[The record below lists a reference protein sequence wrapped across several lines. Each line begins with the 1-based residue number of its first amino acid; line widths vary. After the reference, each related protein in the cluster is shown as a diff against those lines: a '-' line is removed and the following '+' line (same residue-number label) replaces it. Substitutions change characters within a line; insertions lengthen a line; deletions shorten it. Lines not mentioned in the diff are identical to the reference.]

1 MADVTIKSKGFLT
14 LTAVLAVVT
23 SIVTV
28 SIWAGGL
35 ERDVK
40 SHEAAIVAL
49 EARVDKESEAR
60 KDEYTSI
67 QVKLSE
73 IETKLDTNLTYIVK
87 ALDRWAPQ

>member
-1 MADVTIKSKGFLT
+1 MADVTIRSKGFLT

-35 ERDVK
+35 EREVK
-40 SHEAAIVAL
+40 AHEAAIASL
-49 EARVDKESEAR
+49 EARVEEESEAR
-60 KDEYTSI
+60 NDEYTRI
-67 QVKLSE
+67 QIKLSE

-87 ALDRWAPQ
+87 ALDRWSPQ

>member
-1 MADVTIKSKGFLT
+1 MADVTIKSKGFFSI
-14 LTAVLAVVT
+14 TAVLAVVT

-35 ERDVK
+35 QREVK
-40 SHEAAIVAL
+40 AHEAAIVAL
-49 EARVDKESEAR
+49 EDRVDEESKAR
-60 KDEYTSI
+60 KDEYTRI

>member
-1 MADVTIKSKGFLT
+1 MADVTIRSKGFLT

-35 ERDVK
+35 EREVK
-40 SHEAAIVAL
+40 AHEAAIASL
-49 EARVDKESEAR
+49 ETRVEKESEAR
-60 KDEYTSI
+60 KDEYTRI
-67 QVKLSE
+67 QIKLSE

-87 ALDRWAPQ
+87 ALDRWSPQ

>member
-40 SHEAAIVAL
+40 SHEAAITSL
-49 EARVDKESEAR
+49 ETRVEKESEAR
-60 KDEYTSI
+60 KDEYTRI
-67 QVKLSE
+67 QIKLSE

-87 ALDRWAPQ
+87 AMDRWSPQ